1 MDTYCGHH
9 LTYCVRLREDTDEA
23 WGGSVKCPKPHSTNS
38 ISTLAY
44 LQSPHGC
51 SLQFQLLQH
60 REGSMGRKVA
70 WLAYQVRRVICCIT
84 SSWQLWTSDN
94 VPIHARS
101 QEAMWGS
108 ATMATVDTF
117 SASPPSSLFVKKH
130 IYDPRCPPK
139 PPFPPLLIILH
150 LFEILQI
157 FPPERVYEH
166 PRMCME

>member
-1 MDTYCGHH
+1 MLLGAGAWSCHH
-9 LTYCVRLREDTDEA
+9 PYVTGRECHQCCQGESATTERVPGWD
-23 WGGSVKCPKPHSTNS
+23 K
-38 ISTLAY
+38 L
-44 LQSPHGC
+44 
-51 SLQFQLLQH
+51 
-60 REGSMGRKVA
+60 
-70 WLAYQVRRVICCIT
+70 RRVICCIT